1 MDDVNGGASGIL
13 FAFNVCEQD
22 SEESM
27 ISSEDHAWNDNRSS
41 GTGSKSG
48 QNFDWRLVGN
58 PWSLILGLGIVVYS
72 SGMAVTYQCPP
83 PLAKSAGTYIPYTQ
97 KSIHQH

>member
-1 MDDVNGGASGIL
+1 MDDVNGGASGNL

-27 ISSEDHAWNDNRSS
+27 ISSEDHASNDDRSS
-41 GTGSKSG
+41 GTGSKNG
-48 QNFDWRLVGN
+48 QNFNWRLVGN
-58 PWSLILGLGIVVYS
+58 PWSLILGFGIFVYS
-72 SGMAVTYQCPP
+72 SGMAVTYQCLP
-83 PLAKSAGTYIPYTQ
+83 PLAKAAGTYIPNTQ